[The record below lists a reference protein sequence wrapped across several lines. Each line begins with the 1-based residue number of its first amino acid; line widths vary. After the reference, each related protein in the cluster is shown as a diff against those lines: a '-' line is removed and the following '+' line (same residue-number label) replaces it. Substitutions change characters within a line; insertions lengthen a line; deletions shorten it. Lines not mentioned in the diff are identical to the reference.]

1 MTASTT
7 YRWVG
12 SKIGLRGQFLG
23 ARINTM
29 AISWDLLGFSA
40 NLEGS
45 KLMGSTR
52 LEQYPTSRGNE
63 EFITCVMSLTAH
75 GAADA
80 STLDDMAVLAQEWRW
95 PSCAYTLLYTNENSH
110 RTKCF
115 GHSFYS
121 KSIYRVHGGYIN
133 SRGGQDY
140 TGARRTP

>member
-63 EFITCVMSLTAH
+63 EFITFVMSLTAH

-80 STLDDMAVLAQEWRW
+80 FTLDDMAVLAQECRW

-110 RTKCF
+110 RTKFF

-121 KSIYRVHGGYIN
+121 
-133 SRGGQDY
+133 
-140 TGARRTP
+140 